1 VGVVAEVNSTPV
13 FAAELDQRAESR
25 LARLRQEEYD
35 IRKQVL
41 DEIVAERLIDA
52 EAKKRGISREG
63 LLEREVAAR
72 SEAPSPATILSL
84 YEQNK
89 ARFAGSSKEQA
100 LERIRKALGERAQS
114 QRRTEF
120 LQGLREQARIAVRL
134 QPPRAAV
141 GIPDGAPATGP
152 ASLPVSIV
160 EFTDYQCPYCHRAQA
175 TIEQVL
181 SYYQGKVRLVHMD
194 FPLDGH
200 PGAFPAAR
208 AARCAGEQGKFW
220 EFHKNLMTD
229 SGLLDK
235 ADLEARA
242 GKLGL
247 KVPEFGACVASGRYD
262 AAIRA
267 SFDEGEALGVT
278 GTPAYFVNGRM
289 LSGARPFEAF
299 GELIESELA
308 GR

>member
-1 VGVVAEVNSTPV
+1 VGVVAEVNGAPV

-25 LARLRQEEYD
+25 LGRLRQEEYD
-35 IRKQVL
+35 IKKQVL

-52 EAKKRGISREG
+52 EASKRGISSEA
-63 LLEREVAAR
+63 LLQREVTAR

-89 ARFAGSSKEQA
+89 ARFAGTPKEQA
-100 LERIRKALGERAQS
+100 LERIRKALGDRAQAL
-114 QRRTEF
+114 RRTEF
-120 LQGLREQARIAVRL
+120 LQGLRGQARIAVRL
-134 QPPRAAV
+134 TPPRAAV

-208 AARCAGEQGKFW
+208 AARCAGEQGRFW
-220 EFHKNLMTD
+220 EFHKSLMTD

-267 SFDEGEALGVT
+267 SFAEGEALGVT

-299 GELIESELA
+299 SELIESELA
-308 GR
+308 SR